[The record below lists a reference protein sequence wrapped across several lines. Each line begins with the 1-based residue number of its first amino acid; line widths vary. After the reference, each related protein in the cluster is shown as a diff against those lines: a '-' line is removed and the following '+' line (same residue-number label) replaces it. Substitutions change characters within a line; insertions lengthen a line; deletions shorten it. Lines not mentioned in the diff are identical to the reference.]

1 MKSELLVIADQ
12 HAAVNTFPGLV
23 IDQEFLEGYIAMRE
37 EPSGFKLKTTTA
49 MSGLHKPAITL
60 NKPATIDIPAIDRS
74 KLKPIDSNQVVPGM
88 IIFHPTF
95 GSVLTRL
102 DY

>member
-1 MKSELLVIADQ
+1 
-12 HAAVNTFPGLV
+12 
-23 IDQEFLEGYIAMRE
+23 
-37 EPSGFKLKTTTA
+37 

-95 GSVLTRL
+95 GAGKVIKQTKNFRQNTKKRIFAS
-102 DY
+102 